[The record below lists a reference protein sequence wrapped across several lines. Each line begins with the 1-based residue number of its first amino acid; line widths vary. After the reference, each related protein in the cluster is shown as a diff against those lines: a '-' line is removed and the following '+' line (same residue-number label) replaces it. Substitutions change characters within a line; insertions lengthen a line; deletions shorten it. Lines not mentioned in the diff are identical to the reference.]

1 MSYTSQLNK
10 NSIQISNPF
19 INSVALTSVCFAISV
34 PVAFAAEVEKQELDT
49 ISVTATREARVTK
62 EVPASIT
69 VIDKKRID
77 DSRMFN
83 ITDVLSSTPGVQI
96 NSKNGGY
103 DARLIIRGAGLKANY
118 GIREIMMLRD
128 GVPLTDPDSFTRL
141 DFIDTQDIERVEVT
155 KGPGNIYALGSAGG
169 TIQIISKSV
178 FDETDSVKVGLGNY
192 ATQNFHIRTG
202 SSFGVDKNQAAAITA
217 SRRTTDN
224 DWRHWNKFSSNQV
237 SMKYGNDLG
246 NNSIVE
252 SELSYTKSDLQLP
265 GSMSEAQY
273 EEFKNTG
280 IQTDNN
286 SAFKQTGRY
295 SDNWFFN
302 ARLEKEL
309 GDFTLKP
316 RFYVNVWSHL
326 HPVTG
331 RINDTNGVTTI
342 GADLEFSHDHQLWG
356 SSTLVAGLTLKQD
369 RNKDDKKYKYRDVQ
383 TIPSGRIVATLS
395 DAKGDLIETQSE
407 TNTVVGVFSQESL
420 RPNKN
425 WLIDAGFRLDHFG
438 LKQDTN
444 EIEAY
449 SYSTGTY
456 VAGTGVSHRN
466 RSFTLFSANLGAS
479 YKLTDKVNAFITL
492 AQGDQIPFSSE
503 LDQNPDLDASTSRN
517 HEVGLKGRAKNWQFD
532 TSLYYINTMDEVIGI
547 WDGAQ
552 TVYQNAGE
560 TDKKGLEF
568 SGSTQI
574 LDAKSKGELWLGAN
588 YAYSDYT
595 YKTFNEVVNGTP
607 ADRSGNQLPYIPKH
621 QYGLFVTYAHP
632 FGVKARLQ
640 ADTWGEY
647 YLDNANSEKFAG
659 YDFVTSLNISYE
671 KGAHTISVN
680 VQNITDKRYAVEVK
694 KSTSGKKSFT
704 PGAPRNFLVSYRY
717 QF

>member
-356 SSTLVAGLTLKQD
+356 SST
-369 RNKDDKKYKYRDVQ
+369 
-383 TIPSGRIVATLS
+383 
-395 DAKGDLIETQSE
+395 
-407 TNTVVGVFSQESL
+407 
-420 RPNKN
+420 
-425 WLIDAGFRLDHFG
+425 
-438 LKQDTN
+438 
-444 EIEAY
+444 
-449 SYSTGTY
+449 
-456 VAGTGVSHRN
+456 
-466 RSFTLFSANLGAS
+466 
-479 YKLTDKVNAFITL
+479 
-492 AQGDQIPFSSE
+492 
-503 LDQNPDLDASTSRN
+503 
-517 HEVGLKGRAKNWQFD
+517 
-532 TSLYYINTMDEVIGI
+532 
-547 WDGAQ
+547 
-552 TVYQNAGE
+552 
-560 TDKKGLEF
+560 
-568 SGSTQI
+568 
-574 LDAKSKGELWLGAN
+574 
-588 YAYSDYT
+588 
-595 YKTFNEVVNGTP
+595 
-607 ADRSGNQLPYIPKH
+607 
-621 QYGLFVTYAHP
+621 
-632 FGVKARLQ
+632 
-640 ADTWGEY
+640 
-647 YLDNANSEKFAG
+647 
-659 YDFVTSLNISYE
+659 
-671 KGAHTISVN
+671 
-680 VQNITDKRYAVEVK
+680 
-694 KSTSGKKSFT
+694 
-704 PGAPRNFLVSYRY
+704 
-717 QF
+717 